1 MKRFAIAVDGP
12 AGSGK
17 STVAKAIARKLGIIY
32 VDTGAMYRTVALH
45 CKQNNIAWEQEAD
58 VAASLDSLKMKIVPE
73 EGGQKIFLN
82 DVDVTTDVRA
92 AEIGKGAS
100 AVAAYPKVRER
111 MVELQQDM
119 AKEHSVIMDGRDIG
133 TVVLPDAEVKIYL
146 DAGVEERAKRRV
158 GELEAKGEIADF
170 EEIKKMII
178 QRDYNDMN
186 REHSPLKKAD
196 DAVVLDST
204 SMTVEEVQQ
213 AILDVVQERVEKVW

>member
-17 STVAKAIARKLGIIY
+17 STVAKMVARKLGIIY

-45 CKQNNIAWEQEAD
+45 CTQENIPLEDEAVV
-58 VAASLDSLKMKIVPE
+58 VAALDGLNMRIQPDT
-73 EGGQKIFLN
+73 EGQRIFLN
-82 DVDVTTDVRA
+82 EEDVTAKIRT

-100 AVAAYPKVRER
+100 VVAAYQKVRER
-111 MVELQQDM
+111 MVELQQEM

-133 TVVLPDAEVKIYL
+133 TVVLPHAEVKIYL
-146 DAGVEERAKRRV
+146 DAGVGERARRRV
-158 GELEAKGEIADF
+158 GELEAKGEKADF

-178 QRDYNDMN
+178 QRDYNDMH

-196 DAVVLDST
+196 DAISLDST
-204 SMTVEEVQQ
+204 GMSIAEVQQ
-213 AILDVVQERVEKVW
+213 AILDITAERVKEE

>member
-45 CKQNNIAWEQEAD
+45 CKQKNIAWEKEAE
-58 VAASLDSLKMKIVPE
+58 VAASLDSLEMKIVPE

-82 DVDVTTDVRA
+82 DVDVTADVRT

-111 MVELQQDM
+111 MVELQQEM
-119 AKEHSVIMDGRDIG
+119 AKVHSVIMDGRDIG

-146 DAGVEERAKRRV
+146 DAGVEERARRRV
-158 GELEAKGEIADF
+158 GELEAKGEPADF
-170 EEIKKMII
+170 EEIK
-178 QRDYNDMN
+178 
-186 REHSPLKKAD
+186 
-196 DAVVLDST
+196 
-204 SMTVEEVQQ
+204 
-213 AILDVVQERVEKVW
+213 

>member
-17 STVAKAIARKLGIIY
+17 STVAKMVARKLGIIY

-45 CKQNNIAWEQEAD
+45 CTQEGISLEDEAA
-58 VAASLDSLKMKIVPE
+58 VVASLDGLNMRIQPDT
-73 EGGQKIFLN
+73 EGQHIFLN
-82 DVDVTTDVRA
+82 EEDVTAKIRT

-100 AVAAYPKVRER
+100 IVGAYRKVRER
-111 MVELQQDM
+111 MVELQQEM

-146 DAGVEERAKRRV
+146 DADAGERARRRV
-158 GELEAKGEIADF
+158 GELEAKGETADF

-178 QRDYNDMN
+178 QRDYNDMH
-186 REHSPLKKAD
+186 REHSPLKKAE
-196 DAVVLDST
+196 DAISLDST
-204 SMTVEEVQQ
+204 GMSIAEVQQ
-213 AILDVVQERVEKVW
+213 AILDITAERMKKE